1 VQISDLNT
9 AGAMPALEMT
19 MRFAAQRQRL
29 LAHNVANV
37 NTPNFIARD
46 VDPEAFQSVLSRAVQ
61 DRRDKTGGGFG
72 KLEWSETAQIG
83 RAPGDGSLRL
93 GDTSPHGGVLRHD
106 RNAMDLERVMQ
117 DMVENLTVFRAA
129 SDLMRRQKATLVS
142 AISQRV

>member
-1 VQISDLNT
+1 MQISDLNS

-37 NTPNFIARD
+37 STPNFVARD
-46 VDPEAFQSVLSRAVQ
+46 VDPKAFQSVLSQAINE
-61 DRRDKTGGGFG
+61 RREKNGGAFG
-72 KLEWSETAQIG
+72 QLEWRETAQIG
-83 RAPGDGSLRL
+83 KAPGDGSLRL
-93 GDTSPHGGVLRHD
+93 KDTTPHGGVLRHD

-129 SDLMRRQKATLVS
+129 SDLMRRQKGMLVT